1 MPKKVLFVEDDE
13 GFFNIFSV
21 PLKMKGYNVAHVA
34 EGSRAMDFILQEKPD
49 LVLMDIILPGMSGLD
64 VLKEMKENIDTK
76 DIKVVMLTNFGND
89 ENLKKAV
96 EYGAEDY
103 YMKYNVVPSELPE
116 KIAVLL
122 GETPDSGI
130 VVTG

>member
-13 GFFNIFSV
+13 SFFNIFSV
-21 PLKMKGYNVAHVA
+21 PLKMKGYDVVHVA
-34 EGSRAMDFILQEKPD
+34 EGSRAMDFILQE
-49 LVLMDIILPGMSGLD
+49 GMSGLD
-64 VLKEMKENIDTK
+64 VLKEMKENMDTK
-76 DIKVVMLTNFGND
+76 EIKVVMLTNFGND
-89 ENLKKAV
+89 ENVKKAV

-122 GETPDSGI
+122 GETPDTGI